1 MFTRVRWIQT
11 IEKMVMQSVTHIVAC
26 GRGKVLAGMVKR
38 IAPDATGLSLVD
50 KASFDTAL
58 AQLRW

>member
-1 MFTRVRWIQT
+1 
-11 IEKMVMQSVTHIVAC
+11 MVMQSVTHIVAC

-38 IAPDATGLSLVD
+38 IASDSTGLSLVD
-50 KASFDTAL
+50 KANFDTAL

>member
-1 MFTRVRWIQT
+1 MA
-11 IEKMVMQSVTHIVAC
+11 MQSVTHIVAC

-50 KASFDTAL
+50 KASFDAAL
-58 AQLRW
+58 AQLRR